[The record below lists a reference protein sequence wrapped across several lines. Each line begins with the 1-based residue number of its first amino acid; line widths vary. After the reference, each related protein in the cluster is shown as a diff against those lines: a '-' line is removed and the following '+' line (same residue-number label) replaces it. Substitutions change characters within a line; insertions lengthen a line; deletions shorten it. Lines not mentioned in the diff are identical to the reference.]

1 MLKCGHVCRIGEVMK
16 TSVPSWW
23 LRIQVY
29 SRRIFTF
36 SLFKDFFLNLSLN
49 KKLISMMLFLS
60 FILLSILLIL
70 HWQSEQLLI
79 HEFEKQT
86 AELSKAIQV
95 GVERVTASKVTSES
109 GLEQYMK
116 SLQSKG
122 IKEIS
127 VISSTEEVIA
137 SSNPTRIG
145 KPVSPKKR
153 ELIIKAKL
161 GGPGL

>member
-1 MLKCGHVCRIGEVMK
+1 MK

-60 FILLSILLIL
+60 FILLSILLDPA
-70 HWQSEQLLI
+70 WQSEQLLI

-116 SLQSKG
+116 WDSRNKQIG
-122 IKEIS
+122 C
-127 VISSTEEVIA
+127 STEEVIA
-137 SSNPTRIG
+137 SSNPD
-145 KPVSPKKR
+145 
-153 ELIIKAKL
+153 
-161 GGPGL
+161 